1 MADSLRVLELPNRI
15 RVFDEEI
22 TPLQIDQNFEEI
34 AYAVS
39 LMQKFIND
47 NIFSIT
53 GESTSDFELNAIT
66 HGPGDPVD
74 E

>member
-1 MADSLRVLELPNRI
+1 MADSLKVLELPNRI

-22 TPLQIDQNFEEI
+22 TPMQIDQNFEEI

-53 GESTSDFELNAIT
+53 GESTSDFESNAIT